1 MILPQLQRAAGVDI
15 VPSGI
20 GETGGRRRGDHPR
33 RKRNTM
39 KIRVLGSGAGGGF
52 PQWNC
57 NCANCRAVR
66 AGAKGFSP
74 RTQSSLAASA
84 NGRDWV
90 LLNASPDL
98 RQQIAAC
105 SALAPRIE
113 DEVRASPIK
122 AVVVTNG
129 DVDHVTGLLT
139 LREAQPF
146 TVYGARRVL
155 DVLAANRIFNVLA
168 PAIVARE
175 ELPLGAPLELKGA
188 GVDLGLSVE
197 AFPVAGKIALWLE
210 DALAANW
217 GSVEGDTLGLK
228 ITETASGK
236 SFFYIPG
243 CASIDAELADR
254 LRGAELVFFDGTLW
268 HENEM
273 IDQGLLGKT
282 GSRMG
287 HINMSGADGSLKA
300 FSRLSVARK
309 IYVHINNSNPALNA
323 FSKERAEAEAAGW
336 VIGEDGMEVAL

>member
-1 MILPQLQRAAGVDI
+1 MQ
-15 VPSGI
+15 
-20 GETGGRRRGDHPR
+20 
-33 RKRNTM
+33 
-39 KIRVLGSGAGGGF
+39 IRILGSGAGGGF

-66 AGAKGFSP
+66 EGAPGFLP

-98 RQQIAAC
+98 RQQLAMNPV
-105 SALAPRIE
+105 LAPSAE
-113 DEVRASPIK
+113 DGLRASPIK
-122 AVVVTNG
+122 AVVITNG

-146 TVYGARRVL
+146 TVYGAGRVL
-155 DVLAANRIFNVLA
+155 QVLAANRIFNVLA
-168 PAIVARE
+168 PSCVARE
-175 ELPLGAPLELKGA
+175 ELPLGAPTELKGA

-210 DALAANW
+210 DALAANY
-217 GSVEGDTLGLK
+217 GGAEGDTLGLK

-243 CASIDAELADR
+243 CAGVDPALAER
-254 LRGAELVFFDGTLW
+254 LRGAALVFFDGTLW

-282 GSRMG
+282 GTRMG
-287 HINMSGADGSLKA
+287 HINMSGPDGSIAA
-300 FSRLSVARK
+300 FAPLNVARK
-309 IYVHINNSNPALNA
+309 IYVHINNSNPVLNA
-323 FSKERAEAEAAGW
+323 FSKERAEAKFAGW
-336 VIGEDGMEVAL
+336 EIGEDGMEALL